1 MIRCFCL
8 AFLQHLW
15 NSTVNIHAHIEMHAS
30 MHEHYCLTLNFR
42 HKVISSG
49 NDNPQEAMESFK
61 YPLMELSC
69 KHHPQGENAVSL
81 YSLQEYDH
89 WQFSVTGLHSW
100 CSPDSSI
107 HTAVHPSFC
116 YLWKSPAMKSGL
128 LHLVFF
134 LLHNS
139 S

>member
-1 MIRCFCL
+1 
-8 AFLQHLW
+8 
-15 NSTVNIHAHIEMHAS
+15 MHAS

-89 WQFSVTGLHSW
+89 
-100 CSPDSSI
+100 
-107 HTAVHPSFC
+107 
-116 YLWKSPAMKSGL
+116 
-128 LHLVFF
+128 
-134 LLHNS
+134 
-139 S
+139 